1 MRNFIS
7 VLKLVLFSAA
17 LAVGTALAAG
27 MPAIVHKPSVE
38 ARQAPDFSAPVVATL
53 RRNAQEEISGQQG
66 LWYELALPDGGRRR
80 VRDND
85 VRMPYAGEETH
96 DANRRALLQGT
107 AGRGRVTETAT
118 VRGIEASDLAAGRHD
133 ACAIARMEGYRLDPE
148 TAAGHASARGWQ
160 A

>member
-53 RRNAQEEISGQQG
+53 RRNAQVEISGQQG
-66 LWYELALPDGGRRR
+66 LWYELALPEGGSAGYASTRSAWLTRARKHPMPTAARCCR
-80 VRDND
+80 VRPDAAASL
-85 VRMPYAGEETH
+85 RPPPCAASRSEEHTS
-96 DANRRALLQGT
+96 
-107 AGRGRVTETAT
+107 E
-118 VRGIEASDLAAGRHD
+118 
-133 ACAIARMEGYRLDPE
+133 
-148 TAAGHASARGWQ
+148 
-160 A
+160 